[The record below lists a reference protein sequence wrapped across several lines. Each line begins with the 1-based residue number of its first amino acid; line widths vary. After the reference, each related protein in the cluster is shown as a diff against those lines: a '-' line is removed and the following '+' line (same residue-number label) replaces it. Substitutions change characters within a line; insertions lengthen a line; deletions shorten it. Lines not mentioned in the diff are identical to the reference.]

1 MQTAYVRPAVD
12 AEGKPMLV
20 RQPDRGWL
28 PLPPEGE
35 WVILDEYWTRRIRD
49 QDVKEGEPPLPPE
62 VEPAPPPAEPNPP
75 ASPETA
81 SDTPARAKS
90 RT

>member
-1 MQTAYVRPAVD
+1 MQTAYVRPAVTAD
-12 AEGKPMLV
+12 GKPMLV

-35 WVILDEYWTRRIRD
+35 WVTLDEYWSRRIRD
-49 QDVKEGEPPLPPE
+49 QDVKEGDPPSPAEAEPPPSAPNPSAPPE
-62 VEPAPPPAEPNPP
+62 TP
-75 ASPETA
+75 

-90 RT
+90 RA

>member
-1 MQTAYVRPAVD
+1 MQTAYVRPALD

-35 WVILDEYWTRRIRD
+35 WVILDEYWSRRIRD
-49 QDVKEGEPPLPPE
+49 QDVIEGEPPALAE
-62 VEPAPPPAEPNPP
+62 AEPNPP
-75 ASPETA
+75 ASSETT
-81 SDTPARAKS
+81 SDAPARAKS
-90 RT
+90 RA